1 MGETVCLDD
10 HAIIGNMQT
19 AALISRKDASV
30 EFMCYPH
37 FDSPSLFCRILDSSK
52 GHFAIHPASAGNV
65 KQFYYPLS
73 NVLVT
78 RFSDDQG
85 IGQVIDL
92 MPISSSVNKSPV
104 LVRKVE
110 VLRGEME
117 FSVQFI
123 PKPEYGQSN
132 TSSLNLK
139 VAKSDKGIV
148 VDEKQEAVLIR
159 QSESVI
165 YYLTETEDTTCYDFE
180 GLQAMIEGTNEF
192 WRRWV
197 SKCTYKG
204 RWREMV
210 LRSALVLKLL
220 TFAPTGAIIAAPTF
234 SLPARTG
241 YDENWDYRF
250 AWIRDSAFT
259 LYAFIRIGLIDEA
272 RAYMKWIEKILN
284 ESNDNEDAGIKV
296 MYGIHLRNKICYDE
310 ILDERVLEDF
320 QGFQGSRPV
329 RIGNAAVHQSQLDI
343 YGELM
348 DSIYLCDKYF
358 SQISFDLWNRI
369 KAEIVKPVMNG
380 WKDPDHGIWEVRGPP
395 RHHVY
400 SKVMCWVAIDRAIRM
415 AIKHSLP
422 APLEEWRLIR
432 DEIRDNIMTYGWND
446 ELQSFTQYYGSKN
459 LDAANLIMP
468 LVFFIALNDPKMVKT
483 IEATLKSPV
492 NNGLT
497 VNNMVYRFE
506 TEQQSK
512 KEGTFTM
519 CSFWLSEAMARA
531 SVNYDDNLLKKSRDM
546 FEQLLGYANHVGLY
560 SEGLDITG
568 KATGNFPQAFTHFSL
583 ISAAYCLDRIL
594 G

>member
-1 MGETVCLDD
+1 MGDTVCLDD

-52 GHFAIHPASAGNV
+52 GHFAIHPASVGNV

-165 YYLTETEDTTCYDFE
+165 YYLAETEDTTCYDFE

-468 LVFFIALNDPKMVKT
+468 LVFFIAPNDPKMVKT